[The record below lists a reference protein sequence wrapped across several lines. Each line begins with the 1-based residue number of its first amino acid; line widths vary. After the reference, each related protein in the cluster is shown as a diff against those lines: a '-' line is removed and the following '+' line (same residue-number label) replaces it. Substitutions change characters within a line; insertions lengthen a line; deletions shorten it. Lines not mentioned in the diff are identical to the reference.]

1 MQLDTVMYAY
11 IILRFNKQRKDYR
24 KIKIYYDAFW
34 ARQKL
39 KDYKRKNT
47 NPNKYEYRLERYRLT
62 RIEDNDF

>member
-24 KIKIYYDAFW
+24 KIKIYYDGFW

-39 KDYKRKNT
+39 MDYKRQNK
-47 NPNKYEYRLERYRLT
+47 NPNKYDYRLERYKLT
-62 RIEDNDF
+62 RVEDNDF